1 MQTQIRP
8 VAIVGSARI
17 PFARAYTVYKDIDNL
32 AMLTTAVEGLVQ
44 AYGLKGQHIGE
55 LVGGAVTNPQRYWN
69 LAREVVLKTSL
80 ARSTPGI
87 TMSIACGTSLQAALQ
102 IGAKIA
108 SGQIDSGIAC
118 GVDTISDSP
127 FSANPRLVKRL
138 VAASRAKSLGQRLS
152 AFKGFGLSELMPIP
166 PSNKE
171 LATGLNMGEHAELM
185 ARTWD
190 LTREAQDEWAHSSH
204 LKAAASY
211 DAGFHDDLIV
221 PCEGVWQDNN
231 IRFDSSMEAMAKLKP
246 AYDRKSGKGTMT
258 AGNSTPLTDGAAS
271 VLLAS
276 EDWAKERGLPIL
288 AYLTGGEVA
297 GNDFV
302 AGDGLLMAPTIA
314 LSRLLARQ
322 GRGLGDFDIAEI
334 HEAFAAQTLAT
345 LAAFKD
351 ADYCKTHLG
360 RDEPLGEFAAEAI
373 NPKGSSLAY
382 GHPFAAT
389 GARITGLTAKQLA
402 ERGGGAKAV
411 ISVCTAGG
419 MGVVASLEAA

>member
-17 PFARAYTVYKDIDNL
+17 PFARAYTVYNDIDNL

-127 FSANPRLVKRL
+127 FSANARLVKRL
-138 VAASRAKSLGQRLS
+138 LKVNRAKTLGQRLA
-152 AFKGFGLSELMPIP
+152 AFKGFGLGELMPIP
-166 PSNKE
+166 PSNSE
-171 LATGLNMGEHAELM
+171 LATGLNMGQHAELM

-190 LTREAQDEWAHSSH
+190 VSREEQDAWAHNSH

-211 DAGFHDDLIV
+211 AEGFHDDLIV

-246 AYDRKSGKGTMT
+246 AYDRSSGKGSLT

-314 LSRLLARQ
+314 MSRMLARQ

-334 HEAFAAQTLAT
+334 HEAFAVQTLAT

-351 ADYCKTHLG
+351 PDYCKTHLG
-360 RDEPLGEFAAEAI
+360 RDKPMGEFAPEAI

-402 ERGGGAKAV
+402 ARGGTAKAV